1 LKINALLNDLRTGLK
16 INLAPDMIKKT
27 VCVIGA
33 GPSGITAAK
42 NLIDQGLEVTVFEQ
56 SGEVG
61 GNWVFSDLPGHSSVF
76 ETTHII
82 SSRLLSQYDDYPMP
96 DGYPDYP
103 SHRQLA
109 SYFQGYARHFGL
121 YSCIKFHSKVLH
133 CRQGVDKVWEIEV
146 EADGKHSV
154 HYFDALAVCNGH
166 HWNPRMPEYPG
177 NFSGKLMH
185 SHDVKRF
192 SEFKDSR
199 VLVIGGGNSA
209 CDVAVESAR
218 SAASVDMSW
227 RRGYWIVPKF
237 MMGKPAD
244 LFSTRFNMLPQWL
257 WRKIS
262 ALSLRI
268 RNGRNSDYG
277 LPEPVGPVG
286 SHHPTINEDLFYTI
300 RHGKIRPRPDIERLD
315 GNKVHF
321 KDGTSGEYDAIIAC
335 TGYIISHPFFDKQ
348 FIDYSEGDVPLWLK
362 MIHPEVT
369 NLYFIGLFQPLGCI
383 WPGAELQSK
392 IMAREI
398 AGKWKRPADIMS
410 RIRRELRNPDFS
422 QINTPRHTITVD
434 YHKFRKRLLS
444 QLK

>member
-1 LKINALLNDLRTGLK
+1 
-16 INLAPDMIKKT
+16 MKKKS

-42 NLIDQGLEVTVFEQ
+42 NLLDEGLEVTVFEQ

-61 GNWVFSDLPGHSSVF
+61 GNWVFSDKPGHSSVF

-96 DGYPDYP
+96 EDYPDYP

-109 SYFQGYARHFGL
+109 AYFQGYARQFGL
-121 YSCIKFHSKVLH
+121 YPFIRFHSKVVS
-133 CRQGVDKVWEIEV
+133 CRQGSGQIWEVAV
-146 EADGKHSV
+146 ESDGKHSI
-154 HYFDALAVCNGH
+154 YQFDALAVCNGH
-166 HWNPRMPEYPG
+166 HWNPRMPLY
-177 NFSGKLMH
+177 SGTFTGRMMH
-185 SHDVKRF
+185 SHEVKRF
-192 SEFKDSR
+192 SDFKDLR

-209 CDVAVESAR
+209 CDVAVESSR
-218 SAASVDMSW
+218 VAASVDLSW
-227 RRGYWIVPKF
+227 RRGYWVVPKF

-244 LFSTRFNMLPQWL
+244 LFSTRFNKLPQWL
-257 WRKIS
+257 WQKVS

-277 LPEPVGPVG
+277 LPEPEGPIG

-300 RHGKIRPRPDIERLD
+300 RHGKIRPRTDIEKLD
-315 GNKVHF
+315 GKTVFF
-321 KDGTSGEYDAIIAC
+321 KDGTSGNYDVIIAC

-348 FIDYSEGDVPLWLK
+348 LIDYSEGDVPLWLK
-362 MIHPEVT
+362 MIHPEIA

-392 IMAREI
+392 IMARELS
-398 AGKWKRPADIMS
+398 GKWKRPSDILS
-410 RIRRELRNPDFS
+410 RIRQELKNPDFS

-434 YHKFRKRLLS
+434 YHKFRKRLLN